1 MGEVKQINIKNQTYY
16 LYNDMINLKDFESGL
31 LEIVK
36 KHYKGINI
44 YYIGY
49 ITVKK
54 INDYES
60 IYSVNPLYLQV
71 NHANGYTEEKNGNKY
86 LIFDDF
92 VSENKELLK
101 NMRMFGM
108 KSKTKL
114 MTLKKM
120 IMKKIICKLNLILMM
135 TCH

>member
-1 MGEVKQINIKNQTYY
+1 
-16 LYNDMINLKDFESGL
+16 MINLKDFESGL
-31 LEIVK
+31 LKIDK

-49 ITVKK
+49 MAIKK
-54 INDYES
+54 IDDYES
-60 IYSVNPLYLQV
+60 IYSVNPLHLQV
-71 NHANGYTEEKNGNKY
+71 NHANGYIEEKNGNKY

-101 NMRMFGM
+101 NMQMFGM
-108 KSKTKL
+108 ELKTKL

-120 IMKKIICKLNLILMM
+120 IMKKII
-135 TCH
+135 

>member
-31 LEIVK
+31 LKIDK

-49 ITVKK
+49 MTIKK
-54 INDYES
+54 IDDYES
-60 IYSVNPLYLQV
+60 IYSVNPLHLQV
-71 NHANGYTEEKNGNKY
+71 NHANGYIEEKNGNKY

-101 NMRMFGM
+101 NMQMFGM
-108 KSKTKL
+108 ELKTKL

-120 IMKKIICKLNLILMM
+120 IMKKII
-135 TCH
+135 